1 VPDRDE
7 RARDRDQAANRR
19 DFDAA
24 IRNGLLDT
32 ESMSEREL
40 DSMRRARA
48 DREAAAAD
56 RRDAA
61 EDRESA
67 RRAREASKRSGD

>member
-1 VPDRDE
+1 MPDRDE